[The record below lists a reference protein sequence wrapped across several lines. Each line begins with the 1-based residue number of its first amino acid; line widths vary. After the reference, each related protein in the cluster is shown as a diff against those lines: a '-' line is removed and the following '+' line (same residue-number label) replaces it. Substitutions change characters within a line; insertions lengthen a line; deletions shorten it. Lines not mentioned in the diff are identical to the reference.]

1 MSDNQ
6 ASVAENGYPYPA
18 TSAPHLVPPYS
29 LLGGPEN
36 IKYLFDRMMMLDNQ
50 AALDNQSN
58 ARAYAALNLRRAEN
72 AATIDHLGSL
82 NAVISAQTGDTS
94 DQQTTDPIRTGIAD
108 TMAAASY
115 TPNRAVDT
123 ASAGISAADLESVQT
138 NVTAQVAE
146 VVTQVATLSEM
157 VQSMAGNV
165 TTALQA
171 LADSN
176 ALIASALSALAPAA
190 KTT

>member
-1 MSDNQ
+1 MSDNPSP
-6 ASVAENGYPYPA
+6 AVLDTARFPPETPY
-18 TSAPHLVPPYS
+18 VS
-29 LLGGPEN
+29 LLGGHEN
-36 IKYLFDRMMMLDNQ
+36 MKLLFDNAMALMQQSIADNQ
-50 AALDNQSN
+50 AN
-58 ARAYAALNLRRAEN
+58 ARAYQAINLRRAEN

-94 DQQTTDPIRTGIAD
+94 NQQTTDPIRTGIAD

-115 TPNRAVDT
+115 TPNRT
-123 ASAGISAADLESVQT
+123 ADVSAAGIAAAVTESVQT

-146 VVTQVATLSEM
+146 IATQVATLSEM
-157 VQSMAGNV
+157 VQAMAGNV

-190 KTT
+190 AKPVA